1 MALSTV
7 NAEQIRAAVVF
18 GNRPPLKAVK
28 GNADLV
34 SLAKRWL
41 PQCWHPEPDERPTFE
56 RKNNVVE
63 N

>member
-1 MALSTV
+1 MILTAV
-7 NAEQIRAAVVF
+7 NEEQIRAAVVY
-18 GNRPPLKAVK
+18 GNRPPLNAVK

-34 SLAKRWL
+34 SLATRWL

-56 RKNNVVE
+56 RKNSVIE